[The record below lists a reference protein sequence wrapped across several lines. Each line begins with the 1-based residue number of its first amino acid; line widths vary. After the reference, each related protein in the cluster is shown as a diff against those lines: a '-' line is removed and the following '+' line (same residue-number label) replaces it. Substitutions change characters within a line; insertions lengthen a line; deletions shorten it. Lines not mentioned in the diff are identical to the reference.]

1 MNLEIRHLKLVA
13 AIAETGSVTRASN
26 RLHLTQSALSHQLRD
41 AEEQLGARLFERQ
54 KGTMTPT
61 AAGER
66 LLQSARAVLEEL
78 ERAEKEIQDG
88 SACSNGVDRGLIR
101 LSTECYT
108 VYHWLPP
115 RLKMFQ
121 RKFPA
126 VEFELIVEATDNPFE
141 ALLEGKL
148 DLAIVCE
155 PIRNRKIRYTPLFE
169 DEMVVLVSP
178 EHRMAGKLYAE
189 PQDFADETVFLYPPK
204 SDSTLLNEVLT
215 PAGIVPRRIQE
226 VMLTEAII
234 EMVRGGLGVATSARW
249 AAAPQLASGV
259 VVGLPLTANGF
270 SRTWSAAQL
279 RDKQAPAYLREF
291 IRLLAENPI
300 SADMSKCAERGVSVG
315 PRKRRGSMTS
325 IVNVTAERRGAQVQP

>member
-1 MNLEIRHLKLVA
+1 
-13 AIAETGSVTRASN
+13 
-26 RLHLTQSALSHQLRD
+26 
-41 AEEQLGARLFERQ
+41 
-54 KGTMTPT
+54 
-61 AAGER
+61 
-66 LLQSARAVLEEL
+66 
-78 ERAEKEIQDG
+78 
-88 SACSNGVDRGLIR
+88 
-101 LSTECYT
+101 
-108 VYHWLPP
+108 
-115 RLKMFQ
+115 MFQ
-121 RKFPA
+121 RKFPG

-148 DLAIVCE
+148 DLAIVCD

-189 PQDFADETVFLYPPK
+189 PQDFADETLFLYPPK
-204 SDSTLLNEVLT
+204 SDSTLLNEFLT

-279 RDKQAPAYLREF
+279 RDKQAPAYLQEF
-291 IRLLAENPI
+291 VQLLAENPI
-300 SADMSKCAERGVSVG
+300 STDLSKCVERGG
-315 PRKRRGSMTS
+315 AAGLRKRRGSMTS

>member
-1 MNLEIRHLKLVA
+1 
-13 AIAETGSVTRASN
+13 
-26 RLHLTQSALSHQLRD
+26 
-41 AEEQLGARLFERQ
+41 
-54 KGTMTPT
+54 
-61 AAGER
+61 
-66 LLQSARAVLEEL
+66 
-78 ERAEKEIQDG
+78 
-88 SACSNGVDRGLIR
+88 
-101 LSTECYT
+101 
-108 VYHWLPP
+108 
-115 RLKMFQ
+115 
-121 RKFPA
+121 
-126 VEFELIVEATDNPFE
+126 
-141 ALLEGKL
+141 
-148 DLAIVCE
+148 
-155 PIRNRKIRYTPLFE
+155 
-169 DEMVVLVSP
+169 
-178 EHRMAGKLYAE
+178 
-189 PQDFADETVFLYPPK
+189 
-204 SDSTLLNEVLT
+204 LLNEVLT

-279 RDKQAPAYLREF
+279 RDKQAPAYLQEF